1 MPYAKEDPS
10 VTLPV
15 KKEDGLEI
23 SLPRR
28 VKEGEYISSW
38 WGALIGKD
46 IFAWIESGLDDD
58 HGCAIVRVTLYASS
72 SFWVGHGV
80 ELALGHGSLLARP
93 LRVAEAAAVK
103 LAKEVSSD
111 GEEQVLTCTEVKRV
125 EEFVLP
131 SAPLRVILPEFL
143 IEKCFGGQS
152 RILAAADAALKTREW
167 GSGCYTCELVYGLY
181 LDLRFSPP
189 SQWLRSMANVVDAY
203 ASSHDPDEGVGD
215 WDEIRTA
222 ISVMAEESGFA
233 KILRWRN
240 SCQMKVLLC
249 EALRESMPPDLRAL
263 LFQGRNLSDFLHD
276 FQGFSLMKKWDER
289 AMRCMFSL
297 FVCGRLSEEVYTVK
311 QESKTWDELVRS
323 LRLRFLEDGIEGP
336 RGECFVPP
344 VADAPSQAELSGLQR
359 QVGVLEER
367 LARLEEARKG
377 KRKVSED
384 SPSKSAGQGE
394 GGVEKG
400 GQESPLSIGTPK
412 RQASVQARD
421 RGKREDEIKEERG
434 PLKLT
439 KAQRK
444 ARNLAQ
450 GGQGTE
456 KGQSSQQVAAT
467 PQEGEGEPRPRGP
480 PLIEQALHGQW
491 TPGNRMN
498 LWPAHSPY
506 MSSAQSNYMSPW
518 TNMMPCGP
526 PPVQIQ
532 PVGPLWPPIQQASQ
546 DSMTVGRGR
555 GDGGRGTTG

>member
-15 KKEDGLEI
+15 KKGDGFEI

-38 WGALIGKD
+38 WGTLMGKD
-46 IFAWIESGLDDD
+46 IFAWIEFGLDDD
-58 HGCAIVRVTLYASS
+58 QGCAIVRVTLYASS

-80 ELALGHGSLLARP
+80 ELALGHGSPLTRP

-103 LAKEVSSD
+103 WAKEVSCD
-111 GEEQVLTCTEVKRV
+111 GEEQVLTRIEVNRV

-143 IEKCFGGQS
+143 VEKYFGGQT
-152 RILAAADAALKTREW
+152 RIVATADAALKTREW

-181 LDLRFSPP
+181 PDLRFSPP
-189 SQWLRSMANVVDAY
+189 SQWLRSMVNVVDAY
-203 ASSHDPDEGVGD
+203 ASYHDPDEGTV
-215 WDEIRTA
+215 
-222 ISVMAEESGFA
+222 ISIMAEESGFA

-263 LFQGRNLSDFLHD
+263 LFQGRNLSSFLHD
-276 FQGFSLMKKWDER
+276 FQGFSLVKKCDQR
-289 AMRCMFSL
+289 AMRCMFPL
-297 FVCGRLSEEVYTVK
+297 FVCERLSEEVYTLK
-311 QESKTWDELVRS
+311 QESEMWDELVCS
-323 LRLRFLEDGIEGP
+323 LRLRFPEDGIEGP

-344 VADAPSQAELSGLQR
+344 VTGAPSQAELSGLQR

-384 SPSKSAGQGE
+384 SPGE

-400 GQESPLSIGTPK
+400 DQESPLSIGTPK

-421 RGKREDEIKEERG
+421 KGKREDEIKEEHG

-439 KAQRK
+439 KAQRR

-456 KGQSSQQVAAT
+456 KGQSSQK
-467 PQEGEGEPRPRGP
+467 
-480 PLIEQALHGQW
+480 
-491 TPGNRMN
+491 
-498 LWPAHSPY
+498 
-506 MSSAQSNYMSPW
+506 
-518 TNMMPCGP
+518 
-526 PPVQIQ
+526 
-532 PVGPLWPPIQQASQ
+532 
-546 DSMTVGRGR
+546 
-555 GDGGRGTTG
+555 